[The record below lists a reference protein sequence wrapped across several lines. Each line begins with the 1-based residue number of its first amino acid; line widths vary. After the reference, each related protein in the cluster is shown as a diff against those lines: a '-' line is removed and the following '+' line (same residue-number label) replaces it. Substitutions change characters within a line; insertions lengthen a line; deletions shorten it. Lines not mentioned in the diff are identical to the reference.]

1 MQKIEDE
8 IHFLTE
14 SPNYLHEREK
24 LLTSIYEC
32 CKNFSQLSNQNKFLW
47 LMSSDDTNIIQ
58 SVSHFI
64 HTCFEIRQQNE
75 KWQTGTYMF
84 DRQGTVKLK

>member
-14 SPNYLHEREK
+14 CPKYLHEREK
-24 LLTSIYEC
+24 LLTSVYEF
-32 CKNFSQLSNQNKFLW
+32 CKNFPHLSVKNKFLW

-58 SVSHFI
+58 SVSQFI
-64 HTCFEIRQQNE
+64 HTCFEI
-75 KWQTGTYMF
+75 
-84 DRQGTVKLK
+84 